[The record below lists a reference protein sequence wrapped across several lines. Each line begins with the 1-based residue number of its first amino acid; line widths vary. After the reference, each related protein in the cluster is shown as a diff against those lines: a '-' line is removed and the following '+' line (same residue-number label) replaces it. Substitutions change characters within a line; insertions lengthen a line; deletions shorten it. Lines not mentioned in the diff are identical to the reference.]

1 VAAQDAPVASL
12 RIENNSDEPLD
23 LVLECYGSDHWL
35 LPGETFVVWTVGSL
49 EGGPWPGTTHGNEP
63 FQAGYSV
70 LINVDFSEKTWSRRG
85 RSVVRRTQEPYWLS
99 SLGTAGKSDYPGRR
113 AAGPRSRPSRT
124 SMSVTPVMDGS
135 RLNQITSSPS
145 RCS

>member
-1 VAAQDAPVASL
+1 
-12 RIENNSDEPLD
+12 

-35 LPGETFVVWTVGSL
+35 LPGETFVVWTVGSF

-63 FQAGYSV
+63 FQADYSV

-99 SLGTAGKSDYPGRR
+99 SLGTAGKSDYPGPAGSWPQI
-113 AAGPRSRPSRT
+113 AAVEDLDVRNTRHGRVQAQPDHVFAVALQLSHP
-124 SMSVTPVMDGS
+124 GS
-135 RLNQITSSPS
+135 
-145 RCS
+145 